1 MTRAPARTSRP
12 RRVLTLTA
20 TVAAVT
26 LAGALPAGAAP
37 PASHP
42 QGCSVRTL
50 QGDFGGNFS
59 GTSASAGPL
68 AYQTL
73 VTFHGN
79 ANATATSTLMTETSG
94 PTRFTSTIT
103 YTVKRDCTGTLTARR
118 STGQTVHYDITVVA
132 DGTQVALLETDS
144 GSVVT
149 GRLERVRRG

>member
-68 AYQTL
+68 AYQAL

-79 ANATATSTLMTETSG
+79 ATATARATLMTETSG
-94 PTRFTSTIT
+94 PTSFTSTIT
-103 YTVKRDCTGTLTARR
+103 YTLKRDCTGTLTAQR
-118 STGQTVHYDITVVA
+118 STGQTIHYAITA
-132 DGTQVALLETDS
+132 LAGGTEVALLQTDP

-149 GRLERVRRG
+149 AQLKRVRRG